1 MGFSMFESI
10 LIGGMAAYV
19 LNEVKLPPCIIGE
32 PIKDSGYCVSRQYA
46 DIKMDFIAFSKKL
59 NTNPQDLRIII
70 DLKNYGSFSMPY
82 RKDGVILEYRVNF
95 D

>member
-1 MGFSMFESI
+1 MLESVI
-10 LIGGMAAYV
+10 IGGIAAYM
-19 LNEVKLPPCIIGE
+19 LNEIRLPPCIIGE

-59 NTNPQDLRIII
+59 NTNSQDLRITI
-70 DLKNYGSFSMPY
+70 DLKNYGTFLIPY
-82 RKDGVILEYRVNF
+82 RKDGIVLEYRINF

>member
-1 MGFSMFESI
+1 MLESVI
-10 LIGGMAAYV
+10 IGGMAAYM
-19 LNEVKLPPCIIGE
+19 LNEIRLPPCIIGE

-46 DIKMDFIAFSKKL
+46 DIKLDFIAVSKKL
-59 NTNPQDLRIII
+59 NTNPEDLRITI

-82 RKDGVILEYRVNF
+82 RKDGIFLEYRVNF